1 MSFQK
6 IELPG
11 GRGKARINSLYAFA
25 QKILVLK
32 GKTSQ
37 KMSSRGW
44 CYFLEGYNLI
54 TKGDFDKLQ
63 KAINLCRK
71 YGLLPI
77 DMVAEDPK
85 RQYYGV
91 EEPNTETPEQYMR
104 KWLTITRDAGQY
116 YTPDWWDGEEY
127 YIQMMVEKID
137 LVNMF
142 QPMCEEYH
150 IPIVNAGGWYDI
162 LERSQ
167 AADRFKAA
175 EANGL
180 KPVILYFGDL
190 DPYGM
195 AISDSLLKGFADI
208 QLGTKWKPTNLEV
221 DRFGLNF
228 EFIEEQELTWID
240 NLESGSGRDMSRDTN
255 RIVTDYIDNYGIR
268 KCEANA
274 IMRDTAREAG
284 LNLCRS
290 TIEKYLGEEVLER
303 FNEKR
308 QEIVVQ
314 LEIFKEKTGLDKA
327 IQNAINIIDKSTMR
341 S

>member
-11 GRGKARINSLYAFA
+11 GRGQKRIDSLQVFA
-25 QKILVLK
+25 QKILALK
-32 GKTSQ
+32 EKTSQ

-54 TKGDFDKLQ
+54 TKGEFDKLQ
-63 KAINLCRK
+63 KSINLCRK
-71 YGLLPI
+71 YGMLPI

-91 EEPNTETPEQYMR
+91 EIPTTISPEAYM
-104 KWLTITRDAGQY
+104 KQWLKMTRDSAY
-116 YTPDWWDGEEY
+116 YFTPDWWDGEEY

-142 QPMCEEYH
+142 KPICEEYH

-162 LERSQ
+162 LERAQ
-167 AADRFKAA
+167 AAERFKAA

-195 AISDSLLKGFADI
+195 AISDSLLKGFYDI
-208 QLGTKWKPTNLEV
+208 RLGTKWSPDNLVV
-221 DRFGLNF
+221 DRFGLSY
-228 EFIEEQELTWID
+228 EFIEEQDLTWID
-240 NLESGSGRDMSRDTN
+240 NLESGSGRDMSNDTN
-255 RIVTDYIDNYGIR
+255 RIVTEYIDDYGIR

-274 IMRDTAREAG
+274 IMRDTARDAG
-284 LNLCRS
+284 LDLCRT
-290 TIEKYLGEEVLER
+290 TIENYLGDEVLER
-303 FNEKR
+303 FEEKR
-308 QEIVVQ
+308 QVIVDR
-314 LEIFKEKTGLDKA
+314 LDKFKKKTGLDKA
-327 IQNAINIIDKSTMR
+327 IQNAIDIINKSTE
-341 S
+341 